1 MDEYLRDSNV
11 QRKIIDACI
20 QSEEMRNYLKQQ
32 DLSVFTL
39 TDIIAGSPLSLRNK
53 LKLYDLIGDNGY
65 TDSFR
70 QETEKA
76 LAELTLDEG
85 DVLCLEE
92 WWYDYDILDEK
103 AGFTGP
109 FTTSHA
115 ALRFIRDLITEEEW
129 DDDEECCCWSVL
141 EKWVPGEE
149 YGKMDNTYT
158 YYLIEDEV
166 VYFRFCDKKNNCI
179 SGFDGYID
187 SMNLSLPIPFKPGD
201 IVILD
206 SLPFVPIR
214 LAILLEVNNRDCC
227 GVQILYRHGDGLWR
241 TGALKHGAGWK
252 DTWPMLSSLY
262 RLSLYQ
268 AELNE
273 TDKVLL
279 DIQDY
284 ILKKEHNGA
293 LLWKRIKDKHTGLD
307 KLALSASDLLNLIKD

>member
-1 MDEYLRDSNV
+1 M
-11 QRKIIDACI
+11 
-20 QSEEMRNYLKQQ
+20 
-32 DLSVFTL
+32 
-39 TDIIAGSPLSLRNK
+39 
-53 LKLYDLIGDNGY
+53 
-65 TDSFR
+65 
-70 QETEKA
+70 
-76 LAELTLDEG
+76 
-85 DVLCLEE
+85 LCLEE

-115 ALRFIRDLITEEEW
+115 ALRFIRDLIIEEEW

-166 VYFRFCDKKNNCI
+166 VYFRFYDKKYNGI

-206 SLPFVPIR
+206 SLPFVPVR
-214 LAILLEVNNRDCC
+214 PAILLEVNNNDCC

-241 TGALKHGAGWK
+241 TGALKHDAGWNN
-252 DTWPMLSSLY
+252 TWPMLSPLY

-268 AELNE
+268 SELNE
-273 TDKVLL
+273 KDKVLL
-279 DIQDY
+279 DIQNY
-284 ILKKEHNGA
+284 IQKEEHNGA
-293 LLWKRIKDKHTGLD
+293 LLWKRIHD
-307 KLALSASDLLNLIKD
+307 ALSTTDLLDLIKD

>member
-1 MDEYLRDSNV
+1 MNEYVKNNNV
-11 QRKIIDACI
+11 QDKIIDRCI
-20 QSEEMRNYLKQQ
+20 QSEEMRNYLKKQE
-32 DLSVFTL
+32 LSVFTL
-39 TDIIAGSPLSLRNK
+39 TDIIAGSPLNLRKK
-53 LKLYDLIGDNGY
+53 LELYDLIGDNGY
-65 TDSFR
+65 TNSFR

-92 WWYDYDILDEK
+92 WWYDNDILGEK
-103 AGFTGP
+103 ASFTGP
-109 FTTSHA
+109 FTTLHA
-115 ALRFIRDLITEEEW
+115 ALGYIKESFTDEEW
-129 DDDEECCCWSVL
+129 DDDEACWSIL
-141 EKWVPGEE
+141 EKWVPGNEH
-149 YGKMDNTYT
+149 GKMDNTYT
-158 YYLIEDEV
+158 YYLIKDEV
-166 VYFRFCDKKNNCI
+166 VYFTSDDNINNSF
-179 SGFDGYID
+179 SGFHGYVD

-214 LAILLEVNNRDCC
+214 LAILLEVNNSDCC

-252 DTWPMLSSLY
+252 NTWPMLSSLY

-268 AELNE
+268 NELNE

-293 LLWKRIKDKHTGLD
+293 LLWERINNTRTRWDMPALSTSDLFDMIKD
-307 KLALSASDLLNLIKD
+307 